1 MVAPEMNMKEEEVEK
16 SEQLESTMS
25 EHSTIHPIKEECKE
39 DLAVRRPLT
48 AAPIFPVTSL

>member
-1 MVAPEMNMKEEEVEK
+1 MNMKKEEEEEVEK
-16 SEQLESTMS
+16 SKQLDSTMS